1 MFLDNTDIINKLF
14 PVNNSVPLIIT
25 MASPAG
31 NTNDVITFA
40 TDELVTVDE
49 AIVAATAGKTI
60 VKVIVIKGRLVNIV
74 VK

>member
-49 AIVAATAGKTI
+49 AIVAAVPA
-60 VKVIVIKGRLVNIV
+60 
-74 VK
+74 